1 MKLKKN
7 YDVLTFMSW
16 DEEDLDG
23 SPIRTIA
30 LCDNT
35 GYFDTAIN
43 AVRDGDMG
51 EKDEFGVYSRI
62 WYGDYIDNNYTAK
75 DIRPATGEEV
85 NLYLRYCPLESRGAY
100 EYLDE
105 RIVNVVR
112 GKYYTSVIVR
122 YYTPWW
128 KKLWAKVLA
137 FFGKDA
143 TREIF

>member
-1 MKLKKN
+1 MKLKSN

-35 GYFDTAIN
+35 GYFETAIN

-51 EKDEFGVYSRI
+51 EKDEFGVYPRI

-75 DIRPATGEEV
+75 DIRPATAEEV
-85 NLYLRYCPLESRGAY
+85 NLYLRYCPLEARGSY
-100 EYLDE
+100 EYLNE

-122 YYTPWW
+122 YCTPWW
-128 KKLWAKVLA
+128 KKLWVKVLA

>member
-30 LCDNT
+30 LCDNS

-51 EKDEFGVYSRI
+51 EKDEFGVYPRI

-75 DIRPATGEEV
+75 DIRPATAEEV
-85 NLYLRYCPLESRGAY
+85 DLYLRYCPLESRGAR
-100 EYLDE
+100 EYLNE

-112 GKYYTSVIVR
+112 TPYRSSVIVR

-128 KKLWAKVLA
+128 KKLWFNVQT
-137 FFGKDA
+137 FFGKDV
-143 TREIF
+143 TTGIF